1 MQTKFYFLLGLL
13 VGLTSVSST
22 SVAQT
27 ACFGYD
33 SADDAPDG
41 FQLQVETFATFD
53 GSESSPEVAALD
65 GFTTYRI
72 YLKTT
77 SAADFVESVSG
88 GGSNGTSVVEL
99 TTSTS
104 FYMNEFGGLTVN
116 NINPGLFAFFPELE
130 YDSYVTI
137 GLNAEAEGSQS
148 SIILQGED
156 AWATGFLAGGNLTI
170 NDSNASSGDGWS
182 VPLGATNGYAGDDN
196 MVMLAQVTTDGELNG
211 TMHVNFTPDGMD
223 SESIQMSFSSESC
236 GCTDS
241 EADNY
246 ASGATL
252 DDGSCIFLGC
262 TDQTAC
268 NFADN
273 ANEEDGSCDYCCLTV
288 ASENENYGLEMDLHN
303 PSGIPGLRTY
313 RLYVTTENP
322 TDVVSGVAGY
332 SNSQDNYPLSVSST
346 TDFYQWAGGSETP
359 NGLNPIILSLP
370 GQEAGSFDSYVT
382 IGLTQEPDTD
392 AGEVSV
398 STIEGSNDPW
408 KNDFEAGGDILSSDA
423 IGGAWYVA
431 GEATNSIAGDDH
443 RVLIGQFTTDGLVS
457 GGMLVQI
464 FPEGDQ
470 AQTMDIYLTFSS
482 PACACTDETACNYD
496 ENAVWDDGSCQ
507 DGPEYWGENI
517 TCDGDCLNDSDGDY
531 VCDEDE
537 IEGCLNPVACNYV
550 PAGTVTDLVTC
561 EFAEE
566 NLTCEGDCINDVD
579 NDGVCDENEAGG
591 CTDENACNYDA
602 DATEDN
608 GTCTYQEVIVLGEAP
623 SSTIGACSLF
633 ADGPNDTW
641 QYVLTATTADEASS
655 NQAQTMNI
663 SMISLPEGGANYRV
677 AKTTANG
684 NWFFG
689 PAQSLQVGANT
700 ATVGGVS
707 FPRSVKFQFSNGDG
721 EFDSLT
727 VNGESLND
735 CTSSEAEIATC
746 GAFEPGPNT
755 NWQYVLVATTSD
767 DPNSNSAQSFEM
779 NVTTLP
785 SAGVNFRVA
794 KTTANGNW
802 FFGPAEPLTVGVNT
816 KTVNGVS
823 FARSVKFQFQTG
835 NVGFSSLFLNGE
847 DINICGGPL
856 EAIVYDCDNECINDT
871 DGDGTCDELEVEGCT
886 DGSACNYDVSFTEE
900 DGSCDYCCTAAAS
913 VDGYNISIE
922 AIQETPDGTQYRM
935 YVETPNP
942 TDFLSAVI
950 GETSNSTLIQ
960 SSLPIYRSGLNSDV
974 TPNFVNPSLFAVFP
988 SLEWESWVTIGISNN
1003 MIDPDQSLVALVPAT
1018 TDWMEE
1024 FNAGNGVT
1032 MEGEFGDGWYI
1043 LPNVSNGVSGDDQRV
1058 LVGQFTTAGVLSGQ
1072 MFVQIFPEGNSSNAI
1087 AVQLPFGYAS
1097 DDSEAPI
1104 FTYVPADMSQNCSDS
1119 YPIEM
1124 AIAVDEGCFP
1134 DAVVE
1139 VSEEIMEADC
1149 GFTLTRTFTA
1159 TDAFGNEATATQTVQ
1174 LLDSENPVAVA
1185 QADFTAEC
1193 GADLT
1198 PGAGVAEFPVD
1209 SYDNC
1214 ASALEFSYV
1223 DAGYSPEFSL
1233 AGATADFSV
1242 EMGFNFGG
1250 PFGSSLMLES
1260 NGVTI
1265 GDGFELT
1272 YDDLSDNPSGHRGAI
1287 SVDIDGSTINLSVE
1301 GTSGSPYSYDYANVN
1316 ISNISLDNI
1325 ATVMVNSNAIAN
1337 GAEVSVT
1344 ATSNSIN
1351 ISWTGNAIY
1360 AEGDVASASVA
1371 SSSTCL
1377 ESNGVMRTWTVSDN
1391 CGNMGTAIQY
1401 ITIIDTEGPTFTS
1414 TPQNIELNCN
1424 DEVPSGSS
1432 SDVVAEDCTAVMV
1445 AAPVDVITAGSC
1457 GVSYSIHR
1465 TWTATDACG
1474 NSSDY
1479 TQTIMVTDQEA
1490 PVFTTFPEDVTY
1502 TSGDDVEI
1510 VTPTATDDCNE
1521 VTIDFTDSVDNSLV
1535 ESTIITRTWSATDAC
1550 GNTVSQDQAITV
1562 NEVLGCTDDIACNYN
1577 ADATYDDGSCDWCSC
1592 GVGGENGFA
1601 LDLELVESHD
1611 GSIDGLSAGMNT
1623 YRLYVTTPTASDFVS
1638 SVSGDINHPAN
1649 ISTTTSFYQSEFGG
1663 ITPDNINPLFFSV
1676 VPSLNYDS
1684 WLTIG
1689 IDGVPVSGESAISV
1703 VEAPQDDWIS
1713 VFNAGSNLELNS
1725 FWGGSWFALI
1735 SANNGFAGDNQ
1746 RVLVAQIT
1754 TDGDVSGQL
1763 YVQVF
1768 PNGDQSE
1775 DTYLTLSFGENP
1787 CGCTDELACNYDS
1800 SALYDDGFCDYSE
1813 SGYDC
1818 AGICL
1823 SDEDADGVCDDLEIL
1838 GCTVEGNCN
1847 YDPTA
1852 TELDESMCTTSPFC
1866 IGCNDEAAC
1875 NFNPNVIPEPN
1886 FNDGSCI
1893 YPEEG
1898 FSCSGDCIDNNN
1910 DLICDILQGCG
1921 DESACNYQDGVEY
1934 PSVDFCDFCSCLN
1947 VASSHEGYGVE
1958 VESMTSVVDGATT
1971 YHVYVSTANSTD
1983 VLNAILGNAAN
1994 PIVLA
1999 SSSEIYQSP
2008 QGSYLPSTP
2017 ELFGFFPLLS
2027 SDSYVTIGDN
2037 TPSSV
2042 IDLPPVDNGGFPSW
2056 VSEFE
2061 GGGNIVIDDVIGSG
2075 WYVNAENM
2083 DVEYGLA
2090 GDDNRVLVAQITTP
2104 GTIHGELFVQIFPE
2118 GLSAGNTIYVSLSF
2132 GSDNCGCADE
2142 TACNYSEE
2150 NYEDDGSCYYP
2161 IEDEG
2166 CNICLYDEIAPTVI
2180 SSIDYTTSCAD
2191 IDTDMR
2197 QPLAEDNCD
2206 TILDASYSDV
2216 ITAGAC
2222 EGSYSI
2228 VRTWT
2233 FADNMMNSV
2242 SVDQNI
2248 MVFDTSAPEF
2258 SAPADLAVAC
2268 TDNTSDLNVTGDVTD
2283 AFDAC
2288 SASVTVSHA
2297 DSAGD
2302 SNCFDGDVI
2311 IRTWTVTDDCGNSA
2325 SADQVIT
2332 LVDDVAPIFTSVP
2345 ADVDLACSAAMPMD
2359 MATAEDVCSGST
2371 VTFIDSE
2378 GDANCTGMAVI
2389 TRTFTAT
2396 DGCGNTSDAVQM
2408 ITRVDTEAPS
2418 GSISNETISCEAY
2431 DATTEFG
2438 SLESSDNC
2446 MSVVNIGW
2454 TEVSSTQ
2461 EGTNGCFEVQRE
2473 YTFTDGCGNS
2483 SSAIQTI
2490 MVTDDVAPVMD
2501 EVAAT
2506 FELQCGDVMPAA
2518 PAATD
2523 NCSAVSVT
2531 FIDVETLISCSG
2543 EMNFIRTYT
2552 ATDACGNSVSASQ
2565 EVSYNDLIAPTFTA
2579 PSDVTLECGT
2589 DMSDLSATGDVEDAA
2604 DVCSSD
2610 ISISYE
2616 DSYGEAVG
2624 SCLADNIVTRTWTV
2638 VDGCGNAATGVQII
2652 TLEDNTAPV
2661 VTYEANITLYDSASE
2676 SIDDFEGIT
2685 EVFDACS
2692 DYTYTT
2698 TDVFSGSSIYSY
2710 QLNRTMVF
2718 TDACGNSTTIEQIVI
2733 AIYSTGCTY
2742 VDAINFD
2749 EAAIIDDGSCLYEG
2763 CTDMASANY
2772 NPIAS
2777 VDDGSCVTV
2786 GCMDPAGY
2794 DFDPN
2799 ANYPGGCD
2807 YPDSCPGDIN
2817 DDGMVNVSDLL
2828 EFFQLYGVD
2837 CPE

>member
-223 SESIQMSFSSESC
+223 SASIQMSFSSESC

-470 AQTMDIYLTFSS
+470 SQTMDIYLTFSS

-566 NLTCEGDCINDVD
+566 NLTCAGDCINDVD

-591 CTDENACNYDA
+591 CTDESACNYDA

-608 GTCTYQEVIVLGEAP
+608 GTCTYQEVFVLGE
-623 SSTIGACSLF
+623 
-633 ADGPNDTW
+633 
-641 QYVLTATTADEASS
+641 
-655 NQAQTMNI
+655 
-663 SMISLPEGGANYRV
+663 
-677 AKTTANG
+677 
-684 NWFFG
+684 
-689 PAQSLQVGANT
+689 
-700 ATVGGVS
+700 
-707 FPRSVKFQFSNGDG
+707 
-721 EFDSLT
+721 
-727 VNGESLND
+727 
-735 CTSSEAEIATC
+735 
-746 GAFEPGPNT
+746 
-755 NWQYVLVATTSD
+755 
-767 DPNSNSAQSFEM
+767 
-779 NVTTLP
+779 
-785 SAGVNFRVA
+785 
-794 KTTANGNW
+794 
-802 FFGPAEPLTVGVNT
+802 
-816 KTVNGVS
+816 
-823 FARSVKFQFQTG
+823 
-835 NVGFSSLFLNGE
+835 
-847 DINICGGPL
+847 GPL
-856 EAIVYDCDNECINDT
+856 ETIVYDCDNECINDT

-900 DGSCDYCCTAAAS
+900 DGSCDYCCAAAAS

-935 YVETPNP
+935 YVETPTS

-950 GETSNSTLIQ
+950 GEASNSTVIQ

-988 SLEWESWVTIGISNN
+988 SMEWESWVTIGISNN

-1024 FNAGNGVT
+1024 FNAGNGIT

-1072 MFVQIFPEGNSSNAI
+1072 IFVQMFPEGNSNNAI

-1097 DDSEAPI
+1097 DDSEAPM

-1119 YPIEM
+1119 YPTEM

-1214 ASALEFSYV
+1214 ASELEFSYV

-1265 GDGFELT
+1265 GDGSELT
-1272 YDDLSDNPSGHRGAI
+1272 YEDLSDNPSGHRGAI
-1287 SVDIDGSTINLSVE
+1287 AVDIDGSTINLSVE

-1316 ISNISLDNI
+1316 ISNISLENI
-1325 ATVMVNSNAIAN
+1325 ATVTVNSNAIAS

-1351 ISWTGNAIY
+1351 ISWTGNAVY
-1360 AEGDVASASVA
+1360 AEGDVASGSVA

-1377 ESNGVMRTWTVSDN
+1377 ETNGVMRTWTVSDN

-1490 PVFTTFPEDVTY
+1490 PVFMTFPEDVTY

-1611 GSIDGLSAGMNT
+1611 GSIDGLSAAMNT

-1703 VEAPQDDWIS
+1703 VEAPQDDWTS

-1746 RVLVAQIT
+1746 RVLVAQVT

-1800 SALYDDGFCDYSE
+1800 SALYNDGFCDYSE
-1813 SGYDC
+1813 VGYDC

-1823 SDEDADGVCDDLEIL
+1823 SDEDGDGVCDDLEIL

-1886 FNDGSCI
+1886 FNDGSCT

-2008 QGSYLPSTP
+2008 QGSYLPSAP

-2042 IDLPPVDNGGFPSW
+2042 IELPPVDNGGFPSW

-2206 TILDASYSDV
+2206 PNLDASYSDV

-2233 FADNMMNSV
+2233 FADNMMNSA

-2248 MVFDTSAPEF
+2248 TVFDTSAPEF

-2302 SNCFDGDVI
+2302 SNCFAGDVI

-2359 MATAEDVCSGST
+2359 MATAEDVCSGAT
-2371 VTFIDSE
+2371 VTFTDSE

-2483 SSAIQTI
+2483 SSAMQTI

-2506 FELQCGDVMPAA
+2506 FELQCGDVMSAA

-2531 FIDVETLISCSG
+2531 FIDVETTISCSG